1 MSESASD
8 KEIGAR
14 ADLETAARAVRPVRL
29 SQFLKEVQERRSLT
43 REERLRILDQIIL
56 LLEMN
61 YVHLPLKRAMHAID
75 PIQRLKLL
83 KYRLETKRKMED
95 EMQFHKRLLE
105 IFASLRDIHTR
116 YLLPTPFRRAVA
128 FLPFLV
134 EQYFDTDRKGNRAE
148 KFLVSRI
155 ATKQFRAERVSNQ
168 VTSAFKPGVELLYWN
183 GVPIRRAIEINGE
196 IQSGSNVDARFA
208 RGLDGLTIRPLRFS
222 LPPDEEWVDITFRD
236 LNRKLRTIRQHWLVY
251 HTTAAPT
258 PSRNARNKRSSVDV
272 QKTKINQVRRDLF
285 APHDVPSQGDYGR
298 VFYTQV
304 RTVRLPKLGTQKVGY
319 VRLHDFEVGPHGP
332 FVEEFKRVITAAGFP
347 QDGLIIDVRGNPGGR
362 IRAGERLLQL
372 FTPRRIKP
380 ELFEFINTPLN
391 LEICQ
396 TAPKGID
403 LERWAESI
411 SEAVVTGA
419 TYSMGFPLTSEE
431 SCNDIGQVYYGPV
444 LLITDALSYS
454 TTDMFAAGFQ
464 DNEVGEVVGTSDNT
478 GAGGANV
485 WDYADFMRNARKV
498 SKAPFK
504 PLPGDTSLRI
514 AIRRSIR
521 VGRREGR
528 PLEELGI
535 TPNRRYYMTKRDLVG
550 HNEDLI
556 AEAVRILRAKPSYSL
571 SVKPVASKRR
581 TFEIAATSKTRRADA
596 HRKIFRVDVAVNGWP
611 YKSLMASNGNLAPT
625 AITFDKTKGPLGVV
639 VQAFDYN
646 NNLVAAYRQH

>member
-1 MSESASD
+1 MAE
-8 KEIGAR
+8 KEILAR
-14 ADLETAARAVRPVRL
+14 ADIETAARAVRPVRL
-29 SQFLKEVQERRSLT
+29 SRFLKDVQERRGLT

-105 IFASLRDIHTR
+105 IFASLRAIHTR

-134 EQYFDTDRKGNRAE
+134 EQYFETDRQGNKVE
-148 KFLVSRI
+148 KFLVSRV
-155 ATKQFRAERVSNQ
+155 ATRQFRSERVGRREAA
-168 VTSAFKPGVELLYWN
+168 AFKPGVELLYWN

-196 IQSGSNVDARFA
+196 IQSGSNLDARFA
-208 RGLDGLTIRPLRFS
+208 RGLDSLTIRPLRFS

-236 LNRKLRTIRQHWLVY
+236 LKKKVRTIRQHWLVY
-251 HTTAAPT
+251 HTTAAPAA
-258 PSRNARNKRSSVDV
+258 RNSRNKRSSVDV

-285 APHDVPSQGDYGR
+285 APHDVPSQGGYGR

-304 RTVRLPKLGTQKVGY
+304 RTVRLNKLGTQKVGY
-319 VRLHDFEVGPHGP
+319 VRLYDFEVGAHGP
-332 FVEEFKRVITAAGFP
+332 FVEEFKRVITAEGFP

-403 LERWAESI
+403 LERWADSI

-431 SCNDIGQVYYGPV
+431 SCNDVGQVYYGPV

-464 DNEVGEVVGTSDNT
+464 DNEVGEILGTSDNT

-485 WDYADFMRNARKV
+485 WDYPDFMRNARRV

-504 PLPGDTSLRI
+504 PLPRDTGVRI

-521 VGRREGR
+521 VGQREGR

-556 AEAVRILRAKPSYSL
+556 AEAVQILRAKPIYSL
-571 SVKPVASKRR
+571 SVKPVAGKRR
-581 TFEIAATSKTRRADA
+581 TFEIAATSKTRRLDA
-596 HRKIFRVDVAVNGWP
+596 HRKIFRLDVAVNGWP
-611 YKSLMASNGNLAPT
+611 HTSLLARDGGVAPT
-625 AITFDKTKGPLGVV
+625 MVTFDKIKRPRSVV

-646 NNLVAAYRQH
+646 NNLVAVYRQR

>member
-1 MSESASD
+1 VSE
-8 KEIGAR
+8 KEILAR
-14 ADLETAARAVRPVRL
+14 ADLETAARAVRPIRL
-29 SQFLKEVQERRSLT
+29 SRFLKEVQERRGLT

-134 EQYFDTDRKGNRAE
+134 EQYFDTDRKGNNVE
-148 KFLVSRI
+148 KFLVSRL
-155 ATKQFRAERVSNQ
+155 ATHQFTPDRSTKQAAA
-168 VTSAFKPGVELLYWN
+168 AFKPGVELLYWN

-196 IQSGSNVDARFA
+196 IQSGSNLDARFA
-208 RGLDGLTIRPLRFS
+208 RGLDSLTIRPLRFT

-236 LNRKLRTIRQHWLVY
+236 LKNRTRTVRQHWLVY
-251 HTTAAPT
+251 HTTAPPPPAKS
-258 PSRNARNKRSSVDV
+258 SRYKRSSVDV
-272 QKTKINQVRRDLF
+272 QKTKINQVRRELF
-285 APHDVPSQGDYGR
+285 APRDVPSEGAYDKK
-298 VFYTQV
+298 FYTQV
-304 RTVRLPKLGTQKVGY
+304 RTVRLKKLGTQKVGY
-319 VRLHDFEVGPHGP
+319 VRLYDFEVGPHGP
-332 FVEEFKRVITAAGFP
+332 FVEEFKRVITEAGFP

-431 SCNDIGQVYYGPV
+431 SCNDIGQVYHGPV

-464 DNEVGEVVGTSDNT
+464 DNEVGEILGTSDNT

-485 WDYADFMRNARKV
+485 WDYDDFMRNARKV

-504 PLPGDTSLRI
+504 PLPRDTNLRI

-521 VGRREGR
+521 VGQREGR

-535 TPNRRYYMTKRDLVG
+535 TPNRRYYMTKRDLIG

-556 AEAVRILRAKPSYSL
+556 AEATRILRAKPAYSL
-571 SVKPVASKRR
+571 SVKPVAGKRR
-581 TFEIAATSKTRRADA
+581 AFEIAATSKTQRSDA
-596 HRKIFRVDVAVNGWP
+596 HRKIFRVDVSANGWP
-611 YKSLMASNGNLAPT
+611 YKSLMAQNGNVPPT
-625 AITFDKTKGPLGVV
+625 VVTFETIKRPANII
-639 VQAFDYN
+639 VQAFDHN
-646 NNLVAAYRQH
+646 NHLVAALRQR

>member
-1 MSESASD
+1 MAER
-8 KEIGAR
+8 ELGAR
-14 ADLETAARAVRPVRL
+14 ADLEAAASAERPIRL
-29 SQFLKEVQERRSLT
+29 SRFLRQAQERRGLT
-43 REERLRILDQIIL
+43 RRERLRILDQVIL

-83 KYRLETKRKMED
+83 KYRLETKHRMED

-116 YLLPTPFRRAVA
+116 YLLPSPFGNRVA

-134 EQYFDTDRKGNRAE
+134 EQYFDTDRQGNRVE

-155 ATKQFRAERVSNQ
+155 ATRQFNSDHKSRREAA
-168 VTSAFKPGVELLYWN
+168 AFKPGVELLYWN
-183 GVPIRRAIEINGE
+183 GIPVRRAIEINGE

-208 RGLDGLTIRPLRFS
+208 RGLDSLTIRPLSTS

-236 LNRKLRTIRQHWLVY
+236 LKRKVRTLRQHWLVY
-251 HTTAAPT
+251 RTLAT
-258 PSRNARNKRSSVDV
+258 PRPKKSRYKRASVDI
-272 QKTKINQVRRDLF
+272 QKTKINQVRREMF
-285 APHDVPSQGDYGR
+285 APRDIPEHKGFEN
-298 VFYTQV
+298 VFYSQV
-304 RTVRLPKLGTQKVGY
+304 RTVRLRDLGEQKVGY
-319 VRLHDFEVGPHGP
+319 IRLFDFEVGDHRP
-332 FVEEFKRVITAAGFP
+332 FVKEFKRVITAEGFP

-391 LEICQ
+391 LEICR
-396 TAPKGID
+396 TAPKEMG
-403 LERWAESI
+403 LGRWADSI

-419 TYSMGFPLTSEE
+419 TYSMGFPLTSDEM
-431 SCNDIGQVYYGPV
+431 CNDIGQVYYGPV

-464 DNEVGEVVGTSDNT
+464 DNEVGEVLGTSDNT

-485 WDYADFMRNARKV
+485 WEFDELVKNSRRV
-498 SKAPFK
+498 SRSPFK
-504 PLPGDTSLRI
+504 SLPRDTSVRI

-521 VGRREGR
+521 VGEREGR

-535 TPNRRYYMTKRDLVG
+535 TPNQRHYMTKLDLIG
-550 HNEDLI
+550 RNDDLI
-556 AEAVRILRAKPSYSL
+556 AEAVRHLRTKPTYSL
-571 SVKPVASKRR
+571 TVVEGKRR
-581 TFEIAATSKTRRADA
+581 VYKIAASSTATRAQTHNR
-596 HRKIFRVDVAVNGWP
+596 IFRVDVLVNGWP
-611 YKSLMASNGNLAPT
+611 YRSIMAKNGNVPPT
-625 AITFDKTKGPLGVV
+625 NITVEKTKTRLHLV
-639 VQAFDYN
+639 VQAFDHHN
-646 NNLVAAYRQH
+646 HLVAAYRNR